1 MSTQVGS
8 GAVVGDAVWD
18 RQGRVRVR
26 IGPVSLEQY
35 NDFLPGGRAHG
46 ALQGITRFFSNGCI
60 DFEAQLVLERSEVPA
75 VELDLNAKHPA
86 RLGWV
91 SWAKTAPMG
100 VDPDDTILAL

>member
-1 MSTQVGS
+1 
-8 GAVVGDAVWD
+8 
-18 RQGRVRVR
+18 
-26 IGPVSLEQY
+26 
-35 NDFLPGGRAHG
+35 
-46 ALQGITRFFSNGCI
+46 
-60 DFEAQLVLERSEVPA
+60 VLERSEVPA

>member
-1 MSTQVGS
+1 MPT
-8 GAVVGDAVWD
+8 
-18 RQGRVRVR
+18 R
-26 IGPVSLEQY
+26 
-35 NDFLPGGRAHG
+35 

>member
-35 NDFLPGGRAHG
+35 NDFLPGGRAYAG
-46 ALQGITRFFSNGCI
+46 AAGHYPVLLQRLHRF
-60 DFEAQLVLERSEVPA
+60 
-75 VELDLNAKHPA
+75 
-86 RLGWV
+86 
-91 SWAKTAPMG
+91 
-100 VDPDDTILAL
+100 